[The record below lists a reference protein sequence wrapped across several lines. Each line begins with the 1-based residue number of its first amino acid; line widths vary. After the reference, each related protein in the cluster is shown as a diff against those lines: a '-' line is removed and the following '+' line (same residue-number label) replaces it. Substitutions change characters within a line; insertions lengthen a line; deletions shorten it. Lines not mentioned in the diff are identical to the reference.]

1 MVKVFTSRYTTFD
14 SIKRSHRGK
23 PLQDLVNSKEWKSFL
38 VDDLESYE
46 YKVAI
51 VPANMEFRADLIA
64 LAAFGSEKLWWL
76 ICTVNGIIDPMT
88 ELIAGKQIY
97 IPIIR

>member
-1 MVKVFTSRYTTFD
+1 MVKAFTSRYTTFD
-14 SIKRSHRGK
+14 AIKRSHRGK
-23 PLQDLVNSKEWKSFL
+23 PLQDLVNSKRWKKFL
-38 VDDLESYE
+38 VEDFEAYE

-51 VPANMEFRADLIA
+51 VPANMENRADLIA

-76 ICTVNGIIDPMT
+76 ICSVNGIIDPMT
-88 ELIAGKQIY
+88 ELIAGKQIN